1 MEEKYIN
8 EILNNI
14 DKWNKKD
21 QGENTLKEMVWERLP
36 FLKDEAD
43 TMSKEL
49 VELYNTYKQYLEYQK
64 SGKNVLMYD
73 LAIKVNIIKQ
83 MLDKGYTETRLQLIR
98 AQYNLKINNHIF
110 RMLNYLINSD
120 DQHKREVN
128 EKIYNPLINN
138 EINIFKLN
146 MAFFIINLIFEKIRD
161 KIDFIL
167 ETSSEK
173 TEELL
178 EKLVEE
184 YNGDAQTIGEVL
196 ASRFEEVRRNEEKHN
211 KYRTMREKLI
221 EKGFNGDKGSLFKTI
236 RNSSSHGEFYPII
249 RKKDEIDIKIDNMG
263 KEKSTM
269 SLQTLLT
276 FVDSK
281 ISYLSSN
288 EDYDLFVDFY
298 KSTDLLSTME
308 KYKKMG
314 KVDDVIKL
322 LAVLSMY
329 NIVQYNYEPLYEKVT
344 LSDTSTIKKIDVLD
358 IKKYFTTSYDIEQKD
373 NYKILETIKNAI
385 GHMHI
390 KYENES
396 ITFNNT
402 LVGESCTI
410 SIFDLFSFDLIS
422 GVYDM
427 SIATIHYQYY
437 VEEVKKRLLY
447 TNDIYKYKL
456 YDLKDDSNPPIYNNY
471 LYNNSYNNLINNID
485 NKQKN
490 KK

>member
-1 MEEKYIN
+1 MEEKYGN
-8 EILNNI
+8 EILNI
-14 DKWNKKD
+14 IEDWNRKHQGKKS
-21 QGENTLKEMVWERLP
+21 LKEMVWERLP
-36 FLKDEAD
+36 FLKDKTD

-49 VELYNTYKQYLEYQK
+49 MELYKTYYQYLEYQR
-64 SGKNVLMYD
+64 SGKNISMYD

-83 MLDKGYTETRLQLIR
+83 MIDKGYTETRLQLIR

-120 DQHKREVN
+120 DQHKRKIN
-128 EKIYNPLINN
+128 EEIYNPLINN
-138 EINIFKLN
+138 EINFFKLN
-146 MAFFIINLIFEKIRD
+146 MAFFMINLIFEKIRD

-167 ETSSEK
+167 EANNEEI
-173 TEELL
+173 EELL

-196 ASRFEEVRRNEEKHN
+196 ASRFEDVRRNEEKHN

-221 EKGFNGDKGSLFKTI
+221 EKGFNGNKGSLFKTI

-249 RKKDEIDIKIDNMG
+249 IKKDQIDIKIDNMG
-263 KEKSTM
+263 KEKRTI

-281 ISYLSSN
+281 ISYLSST
-288 EDYDLFVDFY
+288 EEYDLFIDFY
-298 KSTDLLSTME
+298 KSTDLLLTME

-314 KVDDVIKL
+314 KVDEVIKL

-344 LSDTSTIKKIDVLD
+344 LSDTSTIKKIDTLD

-373 NYKILETIKNAI
+373 NHKILETIKNAI

-402 LVGESCTI
+402 LVEESCTI
-410 SIFDLFSFDLIS
+410 SIFDLFSFALIS

-427 SIATIHYQYY
+427 SIATIHYQHY
-437 VEEVKKRLLY
+437 VEEVKKRLLNI
-447 TNDIYKYKL
+447 NDIYKYKL
-456 YDLKDDSNPPIYNNY
+456 YDSKEGDNPTIYNNY
-471 LYNNSYNNLINNID
+471 LYNNSINILNN
-485 NKQKN
+485 KP

>member
-14 DKWNKKD
+14 DKWNKKH
-21 QGENTLKEMVWERLP
+21 QGKSGLKEMVWERLP

-49 VELYNTYKQYLEYQK
+49 VELYKTYKQYLEYQK
-64 SGKNVLMYD
+64 SGKSVLMYD

-167 ETSSEK
+167 EANNEEI
-173 TEELL
+173 EELL

-211 KYRTMREKLI
+211 KYRIMREKLI
-221 EKGFNGDKGSLFKTI
+221 EKGFNGNRWSLFKTI

-249 RKKDEIDIKIDNMG
+249 REKNEIDIKIDNSG
-263 KEKSTM
+263 KEKRTM
-269 SLQTLLT
+269 SLPILLT

-281 ISYLSSN
+281 ISCLSSIK
-288 EDYDLFVDFY
+288 DYDLFIDFY
-298 KSTDLLSTME
+298 KSTDLLATME
-308 KYKKMG
+308 KYKKRG
-314 KVDDVIKL
+314 KVDEVIKL

-344 LSDTSTIKKIDVLD
+344 LSDTSTIKKIDILD

-373 NYKILETIKNAI
+373 NHKILETIKNAI

-410 SIFDLFSFDLIS
+410 SIFDLFSFTLIS

-427 SIATIHYQYY
+427 SIATIQYQHY
-437 VEEVKKRLLY
+437 VEEVKKRLLNI
-447 TNDIYKYKL
+447 NDIYKYKL
-456 YDLKDDSNPPIYNNY
+456 YDSKEGDNPTIYNNY
-471 LYNNSYNNLINNID
+471 LYNNSINNID
-485 NKQKN
+485 NKF